1 MAEKLAKV
9 LFPDLPVL
17 PVLTFTDSTLF
28 AESGGWASL
37 LTSPTPSITLSLA
50 QQWLIAK
57 SNLKANATLIER

>member
-17 PVLTFTDSTLF
+17 PVLTFSNSALF
-28 AESGGWASL
+28 AESGGWASPL
-37 LTSPTPSITLSLA
+37 ISPTTSITLSLA

-57 SNLKANATLIER
+57 PYLKANTTLIER